1 MTEHRP
7 RASVTTSKNAR
18 RSAFGDARLRLPSV
32 RRAEANKGAVSA
44 DPAEQPDPVRSVGSL
59 DPAALPAKPTIEGSA
74 LGRALEDGPA
84 TNALADLRGVLQ
96 AEHVGCARDGLAC
109 RRVQANGGDRAAAD
123 PVRTAVLIA

>member
-18 RSAFGDARLRLPSV
+18 RPAFGDARLRLPSV

-74 LGRALEDGPA
+74 LGG
-84 TNALADLRGVLQ
+84 
-96 AEHVGCARDGLAC
+96 ARSRTGRPPTRLPIFAASFRPSMWDAPVTGSPVDVFRQTEAIE
-109 RRVQANGGDRAAAD
+109 RRLTQS
-123 PVRTAVLIA
+123 VRRC

>member
-1 MTEHRP
+1 
-7 RASVTTSKNAR
+7 
-18 RSAFGDARLRLPSV
+18 V

-96 AEHVGCARDGLAC
+96 AEHVGCARMGSPVDVFRQTEAIE
-109 RRVQANGGDRAAAD
+109 RRLTQS
-123 PVRTAVLIA
+123 VRRC

>member
-1 MTEHRP
+1 MPADLR
-7 RASVTTSKNAR
+7 SVTPACDYRPCVAR
-18 RSAFGDARLRLPSV
+18 RPT
-32 RRAEANKGAVSA
+32 KGAVSA

-109 RRVQANGGDRAAAD
+109 RRVQANG
-123 PVRTAVLIA
+123 